1 MNLEDVNFTKGDF
14 FRFYRQPNG
23 ELAIN
28 KIKVLTLV
36 FVKHIIVNEDGEET
50 LTDKTYTFVNPLGKR
65 ISSRTKVSVQTR
77 HGAQDAIVV
86 SSIKIPQKYV
96 GELFYAMNGF
106 NIKSS
111 PIQPVLGIYKEH
123 YVPLLDESDWDK

>member
-1 MNLEDVNFTKGDF
+1 MKLEDINFSKKDF
-14 FRFYRQPNG
+14 FRFYRQADG

-50 LTDKTYTFVNPLGKR
+50 LSEKTYTFVNPLGKR
-65 ISSRTKVSVQTR
+65 IASKTKVSVQTKF
-77 HGAQDAIVV
+77 GAKDAIVV

-96 GELFYAMNGF
+96 GELFYAMYGF

-111 PIQPVLGIYKEH
+111 PIQPVLGVYKEN
-123 YVPLLDESDWDK
+123 YVPLLDESDGDK